1 MIRRFL
7 LPRVMVRRLAG
18 VPPCQAGCID
28 LKADRIDSLPKGFQP
43 FAVCKQKPPGSKFLG
58 GFVLTME
65 RALDGNL
72 SRIVPYCL
80 FWPGVVSCCPIF
92 FPDFVPCFLACL
104 LCAFL
109 AFVGAVV
116 VVS

>member
-7 LPRVMVRRLAG
+7 LPLVMVEKTRWGSALPG
-18 VPPCQAGCID
+18 WH

-43 FAVCKQKPPGSKFLG
+43 LAVRKQKPPGSKFSG
-58 GFVLTME
+58 GFVVTME
-65 RALDGNL
+65 RALDGKL

-80 FWPGVVSCCPIF
+80 LWPGVVSCCPIF